1 MELNATLFSKMIKEK
16 RNGMGLRETAQNI
29 GDVSASTLSRIEK
42 GKIPDLQTFF
52 KICNWLNVPSDDF
65 IINPNM
71 DSSIKQT
78 PENSIENVGV
88 HFRAEKELSPYVINS
103 LFKMI
108 NLAAEESEI

>member
-1 MELNATLFSKMIKEK
+1 MKLNATLFSEMIKEK
-16 RNGMGLRETAQNI
+16 RNGMGLRETAHQI

-52 KICNWLNVPSDDF
+52 KICNWLKVPSDNF
-65 IINPNM
+65 IINPRM
-71 DSSIKQT
+71 DGSFKQSAESSL
-78 PENSIENVGV
+78 ENTGV

-103 LFKMI
+103 VFKMI